1 MKHITLLLLLISS
14 FFISTAQQLS
24 NTAEVSV
31 ITVEAGEAL
40 NDTWGHSAIRIKD
53 RKLGFDIVYNYG
65 TYDFNTPN
73 FYTKFMQG
81 KLLFDLGVN
90 KFPDFLRHYK
100 RQNRGVIEQVLDLTQ
115 AQKQAYF
122 DYLQNN
128 AKPENSKYL
137 YEFFFDNCAT
147 KIRVVNT
154 EILNKEVTYHDELF
168 NDDVT
173 FRDLI
178 YQKLDN
184 HPWGKFGIDIAL
196 GSVID
201 RKATP
206 KEFTFLPSY
215 IFENFKHA
223 QINKDGK
230 VLPLV
235 KQTNFLYKQRETV
248 IKNSIITPLLMFSLL
263 ALLVLFLTYRDFKYK
278 IQNRH
283 LDFIILLVTGL
294 VGLLVVL
301 LWFATDHS
309 ATKNNYNI
317 FWAFLPNLYFAF
329 YVYKTKKETF
339 LKKYYLLLL
348 VLIFIQILLWLFKVE
363 VFNLAMIP
371 ILLML
376 SVRYFYNN
384 RSLT

>member
-14 FFISTAQQLS
+14 FFIGMAQQLS

-53 RKLGFDIVYNYG
+53 KELGFDIVYNYG

-81 KLLFDLGVN
+81 KLLYDLGVS
-90 KFPDFLRHYK
+90 KFSDFLRHYK
-100 RQNRGVIEQVLDLTQ
+100 YQNRGVKEQILDLTQ
-115 AQKQAYF
+115 VQKQAYF

-154 EILNKEVTYHDELF
+154 EILNKEVIYHDELF

-223 QINKDGK
+223 QIKKDGK

-278 IQNRH
+278 IQNKH
-283 LDFIILLVTGL
+283 LDFIIFFVTGL

-339 LKKYYLLLL
+339 FKKYYLLLL

-384 RSLT
+384 LSLT

>member
-223 QINKDGK
+223 QIKKDGK